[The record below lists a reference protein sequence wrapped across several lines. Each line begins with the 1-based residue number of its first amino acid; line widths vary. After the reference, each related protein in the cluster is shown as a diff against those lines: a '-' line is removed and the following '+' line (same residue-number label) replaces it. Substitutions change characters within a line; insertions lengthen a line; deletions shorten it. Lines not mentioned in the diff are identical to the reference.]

1 MSGASVS
8 DVNDRLSALE
18 LRVQQQED
26 ELTVMKA
33 ALADVLRRLAA
44 SEVSAAA
51 AAKKQAGGKGECRH
65 PLACCPLH
73 KASSD
78 WPVLSHCRRLLVL
91 SAGAHCTHSSAAP
104 CRWVTLL
111 HRQWRDGWAE
121 EREGV
126 NLRHQEGNGGIGCQ
140 EVERHTHKHT
150 LVSY

>member
-51 AAKKQAGGKGECRH
+51 ASKKQAGGKGE
-65 PLACCPLH
+65 
-73 KASSD
+73 SSDEATD
-78 WPVLSHCRRLLVL
+78 WPVVAASY
-91 SAGAHCTHSSAAP
+91 CTHSSAAP
-104 CRWVTLL
+104 CRWVPLL
-111 HRQWRDGWAE
+111 HCQRRDVRAE
-121 EREGV
+121 ERERV
-126 NLRHQEGNGGIGCQ
+126 DLRHQEGDCGFSCQ
-140 EVERHTHKHT
+140 EVQTHVDT
-150 LVSY
+150 PALC

>member
-51 AAKKQAGGKGECRH
+51 KKQSGGKGEQRRCSPAGGSRQLGFTYRPH
-65 PLACCPLH
+65 A
-73 KASSD
+73 ASS
-78 WPVLSHCRRLLVL
+78 PSSVLLPPLELTALLPPAGGASVREAFSL
-91 SAGAHCTHSSAAP
+91 SCIANGGTAGRKRERESTSVTRKETVASAAK
-104 CRWVTLL
+104 R
-111 HRQWRDGWAE
+111 
-121 EREGV
+121 
-126 NLRHQEGNGGIGCQ
+126 
-140 EVERHTHKHT
+140 
-150 LVSY
+150 

>member
-51 AAKKQAGGKGECRH
+51 AAKKQAGGKGECRRRIKPLIGPSCPTASPSFS
-65 PLACCPLH
+65 PLAPTALT
-73 KASSD
+73 A
-78 WPVLSHCRRLLVL
+78 LLP
-91 SAGAHCTHSSAAP
+91 SAGGSLSCMANGGTAGRKRERESTSVTRKETVASAAK
-104 CRWVTLL
+104 R
-111 HRQWRDGWAE
+111 
-121 EREGV
+121 
-126 NLRHQEGNGGIGCQ
+126 
-140 EVERHTHKHT
+140 
-150 LVSY
+150 